1 MQYLTYA
8 GVPLLTSDAAADAT
22 LAYCSALAQSRV
34 TDVVRV
40 PSVDANGIPIRVA
53 MVLGPV
59 IPVLAVPAPE
69 DVLESDDAVFVHD
82 LEMRTAAVQQGLFA
96 ETE

>member
-1 MQYLTYA
+1 MHYLTYS

-22 LAYCSALAQSRV
+22 LAYCSALAQGRI

-40 PSVDANGIPIRVA
+40 PSIDANGMPTRVA
-53 MVLGPV
+53 MVLGPA
-59 IPVLAVPAPE
+59 IPVLAVPAPDDE
-69 DVLESDDAVFVHD
+69 LEPDDAVFVRD